1 MFYWAGY
8 ITLYNTLI
16 LSSGFSG
23 KTRFA
28 KHSYQTVAF
37 GVQPLGNSLYLHVYG
52 WRSALFLTKIRKF
65 SSSNG
70 DFIF

>member
-1 MFYWAGY
+1 MLKKKLNIFDVLLRRQK
-8 ITLYNTLI
+8 TLYNTLI

-52 WRSALFLTKIRKF
+52 
-65 SSSNG
+65 
-70 DFIF
+70 